1 MGSRRRRFFRPTW
14 VEIDLAALRS
24 NLKRFRSLMP
34 RRTRLMFVVKGNGY
48 GHGASSCALFAQK
61 NKLADWFGVSSVEEG
76 VVLREAGVKLPI
88 LILGSLFVAWILI
101 ALAALAIGPSSV
113 GLAEVLDLVF
123 RGTGESASRDIVLGV
138 RLPRIVLGSLVGA
151 ALATA
156 GAIFQ
161 ALLRNPL
168 ADPYVLGV
176 SGGAALAA
184 IAVLALGGLVGIST
198 SMVPMAAFGGGLLA
212 TALLYWVSGGPG
224 RSGPTGL
231 LLTGVVFNAFASA
244 GIVFLASIAGFFDGS
259 RIFLW
264 LIGHLSA
271 VEIDAAGLVA
281 ISVGIGL
288 TVACGLA
295 RSLNLIA
302 LGDETAAQLGVP
314 VDTHRRLL
322 LLSTSLMV
330 GAAVSVSGLIGFVGL
345 IVPHA
350 LRLVIGS
357 DHRLLIPAAALTG
370 AGFLVLSDTLAR
382 TVLEGRELPVGAV
395 TALIGGP
402 LFIFL
407 LRRAQAEGPLG

>member
-1 MGSRRRRFFRPTW
+1 MIR
-14 VEIDLAALRS
+14 L
-24 NLKRFRSLMP
+24 SLGRMV
-34 RRTRLMFVVKGNGY
+34 LV
-48 GHGASSCALFAQK
+48 L
-61 NKLADWFGVSSVEEG
+61 GVLS
-76 VVLREAGVKLPI
+76 A
-88 LILGSLFVAWILI
+88 
-101 ALAALAIGPSSV
+101 ALAAISLLALSIGPSSV
-113 GLAEVLDLVF
+113 GVGEVIDLLIGDSAEA
-123 RGTGESASRDIVLGV
+123 ASIDIVLRV
-138 RLPRIVLGSLVGA
+138 RLPRVILGLLVGA

-176 SGGAALAA
+176 SGGAALAG
-184 IAVLALGGLVGIST
+184 IMLLAFGGLLGVST
-198 SMVPMAAFGGGLLA
+198 SMVPIAAFAGGLLT

-271 VEIDAAGLVA
+271 VEIDAAGMVA
-281 ISVGIGL
+281 VSVVLGL
-288 TVACGLA
+288 GVACTLS
-295 RSLNLIA
+295 RSLNLLA
-302 LGDETAAQLGVP
+302 LGDDTAAQLGVP
-314 VDTHRRLL
+314 VDSHRRLL

-330 GAAVSVSGLIGFVGL
+330 GAAVAVSGLIGFVGL

-382 TVLEGRELPVGAV
+382 TVLDGRDLPVGAV
-395 TALIGGP
+395 TALVGGP

-407 LRRAQAEGPLG
+407 LRRAQGPLV

>member
-1 MGSRRRRFFRPTW
+1 L
-14 VEIDLAALRS
+14 I
-24 NLKRFRSLMP
+24 
-34 RRTRLMFVVKGNGY
+34 RLSMARMIIV
-48 GHGASSCALFAQK
+48 
-61 NKLADWFGVSSVEEG
+61 
-76 VVLREAGVKLPI
+76 
-88 LILGSLFVAWILI
+88 LGSLLVALLTI
-101 ALAALAIGPSSV
+101 ALMALATGPSNV
-113 GLAEVLDLVF
+113 GITEVLDLLL
-123 RGTGESASRDIVLGV
+123 RDLGAPASRDIVLAV
-138 RLPRIVLGSLVGA
+138 RLPRVILGLLVGA
-151 ALATA
+151 GLATA

-184 IAVLALGGLVGIST
+184 IGVLALGGLIGLST
-198 SMVPMAAFGGGLLA
+198 NAVPMAAFGGGLLA

-271 VEIDAAGLVA
+271 VEIDAAGMVA
-281 ISVGIGL
+281 ASVGIGL
-288 TVACGLA
+288 AVACALS

-314 VDTHRRLL
+314 VESHRRLL

-370 AGFLVLSDTLAR
+370 AGFLVLSDTIAR
-382 TVLEGRELPVGAV
+382 TALDGRELPVGAV

-402 LFIFL
+402 LFIYL

>member
-1 MGSRRRRFFRPTW
+1 MIRLS
-14 VEIDLAALRS
+14 LA
-24 NLKRFRSLMP
+24 
-34 RRTRLMFVVKGNGY
+34 RLIFVLGT
-48 GHGASSCALFAQK
+48 LT
-61 NKLADWFGVSSVEEG
+61 L
-76 VVLREAGVKLPI
+76 VL
-88 LILGSLFVAWILI
+88 ILI
-101 ALAALAIGPSSV
+101 ALVALATGPTHV
-113 GLAEVLDLVF
+113 GVGEIVDLLL
-123 RGTGESASRDIVLGV
+123 RGTGEPASRDIVLGV
-138 RLPRIVLGSLVGA
+138 RLPRVVLGLLVGA

-176 SGGAALAA
+176 SGGAALAG
-184 IAVLALGGLVGIST
+184 IAVLALGGLLGVST
-198 SMVPMAAFGGGLLA
+198 RMVPIAAFGGGLFA

-231 LLTGVVFNAFASA
+231 LLTGVVFNSFASA

-271 VEIDAAGLVA
+271 VEIDAAGIVAASVVVGLV
-281 ISVGIGL
+281 
-288 TVACGLA
+288 VACVLS

-314 VDTHRRLL
+314 VDLHRRLL
-322 LLSTSLMV
+322 LVSTSLMV
-330 GAAVSVSGLIGFVGL
+330 GAAVAVSGLIGFVGL

-382 TVLEGRELPVGAV
+382 TVLDGRELPVGAV
-395 TALIGGP
+395 TALVGGP

-407 LRRAQAEGPLG
+407 LRRAQAQGPLA

>member
-1 MGSRRRRFFRPTW
+1 MKRLS
-14 VEIDLAALRS
+14 LARMVLV
-24 NLKRFRSLMP
+24 L
-34 RRTRLMFVVKGNGY
+34 
-48 GHGASSCALFAQK
+48 
-61 NKLADWFGVSSVEEG
+61 GVLCLGLGLISVN
-76 VVLREAGVKLPI
+76 
-88 LILGSLFVAWILI
+88 
-101 ALAALAIGPSSV
+101 ALATGPSNI
-113 GLAEVLDLVF
+113 GLAEVVQLFFGVGGSAADL
-123 RGTGESASRDIVLGV
+123 RGEPAADIVLGI
-138 RLPRIVLGSLVGA
+138 RLPRLVLGLLVGA

-156 GAIFQ
+156 GVIFQ

-176 SGGAALAA
+176 SGGAALAG
-184 IAVLALGGLVGIST
+184 IAVLALGGLFGIAT
-198 SMVPMAAFGGGLLA
+198 SFVPIAAFGGGLLA

-259 RIFLW
+259 RIFMW

-271 VEIDAAGLVA
+271 VEIDAAGMVA
-281 ISVGIGL
+281 ISVLIGL
-288 TVACGLA
+288 VVACALS

-314 VDTHRRLL
+314 VDRHRRLL

-330 GAAVSVSGLIGFVGL
+330 GAAVAVSGLIGFVGL
-345 IVPHA
+345 IVPHS

-370 AGFLVLSDTLAR
+370 AGFLVLSDTIAR
-382 TVLEGRELPVGAV
+382 TILDGRELPVGAI

-407 LRRAQAEGPLG
+407 LRRAQSRRPLP

>member
-1 MGSRRRRFFRPTW
+1 VIR
-14 VEIDLAALRS
+14 L
-24 NLKRFRSLMP
+24 SLP
-34 RRTRLMFVVKGNGY
+34 RMIFVLGT
-48 GHGASSCALFAQK
+48 L
-61 NKLADWFGVSSVEEG
+61 G
-76 VVLREAGVKLPI
+76 VVLVMI
-88 LILGSLFVAWILI
+88 SLV
-101 ALAALAIGPSSV
+101 ALATGPSDV
-113 GLAEVLDLVF
+113 GIGEVMDLLF
-123 RGTGESASRDIVLGV
+123 RGTGEPASRDIVLGV
-138 RLPRIVLGSLVGA
+138 RLPRVVLGVLVGA

-176 SGGAALAA
+176 SGGAALAG
-184 IAVLALGGLVGIST
+184 IAVLALGGLLGIST
-198 SMVPMAAFGGGLLA
+198 SMVPIAAFGGGLLA

-224 RSGPTGL
+224 RSGATGL

-271 VEIDAAGLVA
+271 VEIDASGMVA
-281 ISVGIGL
+281 ASVGVGL
-288 TVACGLA
+288 AVACTLA

-302 LGDETAAQLGVP
+302 LGDETAAHLGVP
-314 VDTHRRLL
+314 VDSHRRLL

-330 GAAVSVSGLIGFVGL
+330 GAAVAVSGLIGFVGL

-382 TVLEGRELPVGAV
+382 TVLDGRELPVGAV
-395 TALIGGP
+395 TALVGGP

-407 LRRAQAEGPLG
+407 LRRARSQGPLA

>member
-1 MGSRRRRFFRPTW
+1 MIRLSASRM
-14 VEIDLAALRS
+14 I
-24 NLKRFRSLMP
+24 
-34 RRTRLMFVVKGNGY
+34 VV
-48 GHGASSCALFAQK
+48 
-61 NKLADWFGVSSVEEG
+61 
-76 VVLREAGVKLPI
+76 
-88 LILGSLFVAWILI
+88 LGSLFAAWMLI
-101 ALAALAIGPSSV
+101 ALVALATGPSSV
-113 GLAEVLDLVF
+113 GLAEVLDLIF
-123 RGTGESASRDIVLGV
+123 WGTGESASRDIVLGV

-184 IAVLALGGLVGIST
+184 IGVLALGSLFGIST

-281 ISVGIGL
+281 ISVAIGL

-314 VDTHRRLL
+314 VDSHRRLL

>member
-1 MGSRRRRFFRPTW
+1 MIRLS
-14 VEIDLAALRS
+14 LARMIL
-24 NLKRFRSLMP
+24 
-34 RRTRLMFVVKGNGY
+34 
-48 GHGASSCALFAQK
+48 
-61 NKLADWFGVSSVEEG
+61 
-76 VVLREAGVKLPI
+76 VLGTLTLVL
-88 LILGSLFVAWILI
+88 ILI
-101 ALAALAIGPSSV
+101 ALVALATGPTHV
-113 GLAEVLDLVF
+113 GVGEVVDLLL
-123 RGTGESASRDIVLGV
+123 RGTGEPASRDIVLGV
-138 RLPRIVLGSLVGA
+138 RLPRVILGLLVGS

-176 SGGAALAA
+176 SGGAALAG
-184 IAVLALGGLVGIST
+184 IAVLAFGGVLGVST
-198 SMVPMAAFGGGLLA
+198 SMVPIAAFGGGLFA

-271 VEIDAAGLVA
+271 VEIDAAGIVA
-281 ISVGIGL
+281 ASVAVGL
-288 TVACGLA
+288 TVACVLS

-314 VDTHRRLL
+314 VDLHRRLL

-330 GAAVSVSGLIGFVGL
+330 GAAVAVSGLIGFVGL

-382 TVLEGRELPVGAV
+382 TVLDGRELPVGAV
-395 TALIGGP
+395 TALVGGP

-407 LRRAQAEGPLG
+407 LRRAQAQGPLA

>member
-1 MGSRRRRFFRPTW
+1 VIR
-14 VEIDLAALRS
+14 L
-24 NLKRFRSLMP
+24 SLGRMV
-34 RRTRLMFVVKGNGY
+34 LV
-48 GHGASSCALFAQK
+48 L
-61 NKLADWFGVSSVEEG
+61 GVLS
-76 VVLREAGVKLPI
+76 A
-88 LILGSLFVAWILI
+88 
-101 ALAALAIGPSSV
+101 ALAAISLVALATGPSSV
-113 GLAEVLDLVF
+113 GVGEVIDLLIGDSAEAA
-123 RGTGESASRDIVLGV
+123 SADIVLRV
-138 RLPRIVLGSLVGA
+138 RLPRLILGLLVGA

-156 GAIFQ
+156 GTIFQ

-176 SGGAALAA
+176 SGGAALAG
-184 IAVLALGGLVGIST
+184 IMVLAFGGLLGVST
-198 SMVPMAAFGGGLLA
+198 SMVPIAAFGGGLLT

-271 VEIDAAGLVA
+271 VEIDAAGMVA
-281 ISVGIGL
+281 VSVAVGL
-288 TVACGLA
+288 GVACALS
-295 RSLNLIA
+295 RSLNLLA
-302 LGDETAAQLGVP
+302 LGDDTAAQLGVP
-314 VDTHRRLL
+314 VDSHRRLL

-382 TVLEGRELPVGAV
+382 TALDGRDLPVGAV
-395 TALIGGP
+395 TALVGGP

-407 LRRAQAEGPLG
+407 LRRAQRPLV

>member
-1 MGSRRRRFFRPTW
+1 
-14 VEIDLAALRS
+14 
-24 NLKRFRSLMP
+24 
-34 RRTRLMFVVKGNGY
+34 
-48 GHGASSCALFAQK
+48 
-61 NKLADWFGVSSVEEG
+61 
-76 VVLREAGVKLPI
+76 
-88 LILGSLFVAWILI
+88 
-101 ALAALAIGPSSV
+101 
-113 GLAEVLDLVF
+113 
-123 RGTGESASRDIVLGV
+123 
-138 RLPRIVLGSLVGA
+138 
-151 ALATA
+151 
-156 GAIFQ
+156 
-161 ALLRNPL
+161 
-168 ADPYVLGV
+168 
-176 SGGAALAA
+176 
-184 IAVLALGGLVGIST
+184 
-198 SMVPMAAFGGGLLA
+198 MVPIAAFGGGILA

-224 RSGPTGL
+224 RSSSTGL

-271 VEIDAAGLVA
+271 VDIDAAGMVA
-281 ISVGIGL
+281 ASVAVGL
-288 TVACGLA
+288 IVACLLS

-314 VDTHRRLL
+314 VDAHRRLL

-382 TVLEGRELPVGAV
+382 TVLDGRELPVGAV

-407 LRRAQAEGPLG
+407 LRRAQAEGPLV